1 MKELILGGARSGK
14 SMLAEKL
21 AFESGQK
28 VIYIATATALDQEM
42 AERVEQH
49 QQRRPN
55 NWQLIEEPIYLAAIL
70 ERHAADNR
78 TILVDCLTLW
88 LSNLLHAEQFENQK
102 EALLQQLPHL
112 PGRLIM
118 VSNEVGMGIVPM
130 GELSRRFQDEA
141 GRLHQALA
149 QQCERVILTVAG
161 LPHILKGDPLC

>member
-14 SMLAEKL
+14 SVLAENL
-21 AFESGQK
+21 ALESGLE

-42 AERVEQH
+42 AKRVEHH
-49 QQRRPN
+49 QQRRPDD
-55 NWQLIEEPIYLAAIL
+55 WKLIEEPIYLAATL
-70 ERHAADNR
+70 EQYAAKDR
-78 TILVDCLTLW
+78 VILVDCLTLW
-88 LSNLLHAEQFENQK
+88 LSNLLHAEQLKIQR
-102 EALLQQLPHL
+102 EALLQLLPHL

-141 GRLHQALA
+141 GRLHQMLA